1 MKSRTTVLAMRSRTM
16 DGIGA
21 LSWSWTYLE
30 RCEKRYEKSVTAG
43 RIVRDELSG
52 SHLRLLHLHRDMLDG
67 FRDLH
72 FDAMLAETLKN
83 GVVRHAASSEE
94 NDVAVLAIDAD
105 DRALDAH
112 LTHYFATVEDLNG
125 PLVEIIVDV
134 LRTGR
139 RDVTELVRRWRGD
152 WQLRDT

>member
-1 MKSRTTVLAMRSRTM
+1 MWLKSRTTVLAMRSRTM

-21 LSWSWTYLE
+21 LFWSWTYLE
-30 RCEKRYEKSVTAG
+30 RCEKIYEKSVTAG

-83 GVVRHAASSEE
+83 GVIRHAASSEE
-94 NDVAVLAIDAD
+94 NDLGERKRRGATLLCSQSMPMTVLSMP
-105 DRALDAH
+105 
-112 LTHYFATVEDLNG
+112 T
-125 PLVEIIVDV
+125 
-134 LRTGR
+134 
-139 RDVTELVRRWRGD
+139 
-152 WQLRDT
+152 